1 VRRDRPEQQIQMAV
15 IEYLAWFARPDV
27 FSFHHPAGG
36 WRSKVEAQILKAI
49 GTVAGIPDVICIFQG
64 RVFALELKSERGR
77 LTKVQRTTQARLR
90 AAGVTVSTAYN
101 LDAAI
106 AQLATWGLL
115 RDKRAA

>member
-27 FSFHHPAGG
+27 FSFHYPAGG

-49 GTVAGIPDVICIFQG
+49 GTVAGIPDIICIFQG

-101 LDAAI
+101 FDAAI

-115 RDKRAA
+115 RARRAA